1 MKKTLKFVAAASA
14 AGMLAFAAAPVDAA
28 HGIAEQTIG
37 LNAAREVG
45 SPGEKGASGKITLEF
60 YGPGG
65 GYGLDDTS
73 HICYDITV
81 RNISAMTGL
90 HIHEAGRKE
99 NGPVVVPL
107 AGAAFPTTQNDDG
120 EPCVAVGNELFNE
133 LLDSPRDY
141 YVNYHTVNAPGGAIR
156 GQLHGFGG

>member
-14 AGMLAFAAAPVDAA
+14 AGVLALAAAPVDAG
-28 HGIAEQTIG
+28 HGVAEQTIG

-45 SPGEKGASGKITLEF
+45 SPGEKGASGQITLEF

-65 GYGLDDTS
+65 DYGLDDTS

-81 RNISAMTGL
+81 RNTSAMTGL

-99 NGPVVVPL
+99 SGPVVVAL
-107 AGAAFPTTQNDDG
+107 AGTEFPTIENPEGD
-120 EPCVAVGNELFNE
+120 PCVAVSDELFNE
-133 LLDSPRDY
+133 LLETPSDY
-141 YVNYHTVNAPGGAIR
+141 YVNFHTTAARGGAIR
-156 GQLHGFGG
+156 GQLHDFGG